1 MPKADSTR
9 NRSSTLFLLIA
20 LLSLILVSVF
30 LSRDSLLQLRQ
41 ASVSTYNDRLVPT
54 AIIVQLTATLNNQRQ
69 SLEDYVFS
77 EQKQPMNL
85 LTWQIDHNKR
95 RADSLLTKFSKTLM
109 TKEETIE
116 LQAFRRQ
123 LTDYNQL
130 TDEALTVAA
139 TNPGRAGQLLLTPA
153 NRNAF
158 GQMNRTLDQLT
169 TLQLTV
175 GDELLTESNDQTNY
189 IFVLTA
195 LQIGMIF
202 LLGIAVLRGRL

>member
-1 MPKADSTR
+1 MPAPDSTR
-9 NRSSTLFLLIA
+9 NRSRTLFLLIA

-77 EQKQPMNL
+77 EQKQSMKL

-95 RADSLLTKFSKTLM
+95 RADSLLTRFSKTLM
-109 TKEETIE
+109 TEEETIE

-123 LTDYNQL
+123 LADYNQL
-130 TDEALTVAA
+130 TNETLTVAA
-139 TNPGRAGQLLLTPA
+139 TNPSRAGQLLLTPS

-175 GDELLTESNDQTNY
+175 GDELLTESNDQTNH

-195 LQIGMIF
+195 LQIGMI
-202 LLGIAVLRGRL
+202 LLICITVLRGRF

>member
-1 MPKADSTR
+1 MPAPDSTR
-9 NRSSTLFLLIA
+9 NRSRTLFLLIA

-77 EQKQPMNL
+77 EQKQSMKL

-95 RADSLLTKFSKTLM
+95 RADSLLTRFSKTLM
-109 TKEETIE
+109 TEEETIE

-130 TDEALTVAA
+130 TNETLTVAA
-139 TNPGRAGQLLLTPA
+139 TNPSRAGQLLLTPS

-175 GDELLTESNDQTNY
+175 GDELLTESNDQTNH

-195 LQIGMIF
+195 LQIGMI
-202 LLGIAVLRGRL
+202 LLICITVLRGRF